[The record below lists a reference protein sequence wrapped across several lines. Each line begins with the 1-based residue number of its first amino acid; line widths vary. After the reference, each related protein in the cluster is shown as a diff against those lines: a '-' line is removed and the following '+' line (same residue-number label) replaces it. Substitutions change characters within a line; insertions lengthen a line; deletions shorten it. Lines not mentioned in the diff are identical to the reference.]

1 MNPSPKPLDLAL
13 FKGQDIVSAI
23 ISTGLEL
30 GVGASDWT
38 HVGVFVDST
47 VLPLPQLQHGRLYVL
62 ESTSS
67 NDENPDV
74 VSGKKDFGV
83 QIRDFET
90 TLRLYEGH
98 VGFAALSNAGV
109 VDMERAKEFLIKL
122 WEKEKDLPYSA
133 NLLNLVGALFSCC
146 RGQRKLVNSV
156 VPAGDMNHSK
166 FCSQLAAEIYLA
178 VGVFEG
184 VDPTNVVPM
193 DLLGFDKDEN
203 GVKKGVFQNVV
214 QLK

>member
-1 MNPSPKPLDLAL
+1 MNPTPKPLDLAL
-13 FKGQDIVSAI
+13 FKGRDIVSAI

-38 HVGVFVDST
+38 HVGVLVDST
-47 VLPLPQLQHGRLYVL
+47 VLPLPQLKQGRLYVL

-67 NDENPDV
+67 NDANPDV

-90 TLRLYEGH
+90 SLRLYEGH
-98 VGFAALSNAGV
+98 VGFAALANV
-109 VDMERAKEFLIKL
+109 VDMETAKEVLLEL
-122 WEKEKDLPYSA
+122 WEKEKDLPYSS

-146 RGQRKLVNSV
+146 RGQRKLVNSI

-193 DLLGFDKDEN
+193 DLLGFDKDKN
-203 GVKKGVFQNVV
+203 GVKKGVFHDVV